1 LAYAPWPSFDPDLAG
16 DDQREYVIQLNG
28 RLRHK
33 IVGDADMPA
42 DALMA
47 LVKSDRRVKELLADK
62 TIVKEIAVSGRLVN
76 FVVRE

>member
-1 LAYAPWPSFDPDLAG
+1 MTRLAIAMLLLASPAFA
-16 DDQREYVIQLNG
+16 QTNV
-28 RLRHK
+28 
-33 IVGDADMPA
+33 PA